1 MTEVLYTRPE
11 IVRGDGKK
19 DFLQVEK
26 TLSAFERIYRI
37 GAVRK
42 AFILFVLAAAWEI
55 YGRWLGNP
63 LLFPSF
69 SQTFAAFSSNI
80 ADGTIPARALASIK
94 TLLIGYGIGIVRN
107 NAVPRLSNLPEPGCF
122 ELWFRPGMLLFFR

>member
-80 ADGTIPARALASIK
+80 ADGTIPARALA
-94 TLLIGYGIGIVRN
+94 LCW
-107 NAVPRLSNLPEPGCF
+107 PRS
-122 ELWFRPGMLLFFR
+122 